1 MKRKKELNYN
11 WEAQALQRELDF
23 ANATIWELREQVEK
37 KTRELQQRDE
47 HIGAYVEQVKDLSND
62 LMVAHARISLLKD
75 EIADL
80 KRGGL

>member
-11 WEAQALQRELDF
+11 WEAQALQIELDF
-23 ANATIWELREQVEK
+23 ANATIYELREQVKK

-47 HIGAYVEQVKDLSND
+47 YIGAYVEQVKDLSND

>member
-23 ANATIWELREQVEK
+23 ANATICELREQVKK

-47 HIGAYVEQVKDLSND
+47 HIGAYVEKVKDLSND

>member
-11 WEAQALQRELDF
+11 WEAQALQRELVF
-23 ANATIWELREQVEK
+23 ANETICELREQVKK
-37 KTRELQQRDE
+37 KTRELHQRDE
-47 HIGAYVEQVKDLSND
+47 HLGAFVDQVKDLSND